1 MFVSVCI
8 FASMVCARALS
19 FLDEKIYAIQ
29 EPSIIIIII
38 IIIIIESPTSSQQYR
53 RLSAYCLYVKL
64 SVKSQNVL

>member
-1 MFVSVCI
+1 MFISVCI

-19 FLDEKIYAIQ
+19 FLDEKICAIQ
-29 EPSIIIIII
+29 EPSII